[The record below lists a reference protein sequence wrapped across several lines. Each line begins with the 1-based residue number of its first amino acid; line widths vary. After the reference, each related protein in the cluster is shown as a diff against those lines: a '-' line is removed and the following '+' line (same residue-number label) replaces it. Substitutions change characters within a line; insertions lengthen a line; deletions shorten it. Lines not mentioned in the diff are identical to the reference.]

1 MRQLTAPAL
10 LTLQRQQNLISFQQ
24 LADAGVSRRVRDRLV
39 AEGALVPVAKSV
51 LTVPGSTLTV
61 ERRAITACLQ
71 HPQGHV
77 SGPAAGRFV
86 GLRRMP
92 ALTDI
97 AFVVP
102 HGSRIDVPPGIRL
115 RQSSLIPP
123 DHRRCLDNGL
133 VVAHWARLAF
143 DLAVDLPWMD
153 LLSVIEQMLHEG
165 HTSMAELAAV
175 GRLLCRPGRPGS
187 GRFASVLAQRVAQAP
202 AESHPELRVL
212 HGLQRLGVPV
222 IPQLRALHLP
232 NGQRI
237 RIDMAVEAIRWAVEV
252 DVHPDH
258 AQLFGTT
265 KDKRRDRQLHLIDW
279 QVERV
284 TALDLLDLRGVLDEL
299 RSLYLARIVAVS
311 GR

>member
-1 MRQLTAPAL
+1 VRQLTAASL
-10 LTLQRQQNLISFQQ
+10 LVLQRQQNLISFNQ
-24 LADAGVSRRVRDRLV
+24 LTTAGVSRRVRDRLV
-39 AEGALVPVAKSV
+39 TEGALIPVAKSV
-51 LTVPGSTLTV
+51 LAVPGTTLTF

-102 HGSRIDVPPGIRL
+102 HGSRVDVPPGIRL
-115 RQSSLIPP
+115 RQSTVIPP
-123 DHRRCLDNGL
+123 DHRRRLDNGI
-133 VVAHWARLAF
+133 VVANWARLAF
-143 DLAVDLPWMD
+143 DLAADLPWID

-165 HTSMAELAAV
+165 HTSTTALVAV

-187 GRFASVLAQRVAQAP
+187 RRFASVLAQCVAQAP
-202 AESHPELRVL
+202 AESHPELMVVR
-212 HGLQRLGVPV
+212 GLQQLGVPV
-222 IPQLRALHLP
+222 VPQVRTLQLP

-237 RIDMAVEAIRWAVEV
+237 RIDMAVEEIRWAVEV

-258 AQLFGTT
+258 GQLFGTT

-284 TALDLLDLRGVLDEL
+284 TPLDLLDLRGVLDEL
-299 RSLYLARIVAVS
+299 RSLYIARTQVV
-311 GR
+311 RRR